1 MWAPWEQR
9 FSSVWLRDVTLMP
22 RAVLGTQNSIKSYKW
37 LLLAHLYLKAPDR
50 IKTNTLNTAFKVLY
64 YSALGYLLHLPS
76 WSICYG
82 KMVILF
88 LSHTYVLFEHP
99 LFPLLECSFQ
109 LGTFLLLELPL
120 SLKLV
125 INKPNVGPWSKMEN
139 YDLFTVFLRLFSL
152 KGIFEW

>member
-1 MWAPWEQR
+1 MEIPTSSTHSWPALPHSAFLFNKAYHILTQSIIYFCLFLPLKVWAPWEQR

-22 RAVLGTQNSIKSYKW
+22 RAVLGTQNSIKNYKW

-88 LSHTYVLFEHP
+88 PSHTYVLFEHP
-99 LFPLLECSFQ
+99 LFPVLECPS
-109 LGTFLLLELPL
+109 
-120 SLKLV
+120 S
-125 INKPNVGPWSKMEN
+125 
-139 YDLFTVFLRLFSL
+139 
-152 KGIFEW
+152 